1 MFMTKFLKV
10 TLTLTLS
17 LSLISF
23 QVFATELFDCKSIDD
38 NLTGMTCL
46 SSDNK
51 TITLSN
57 LTQLGSNFEA
67 TISFPSKDSW
77 FVKAINSIINIDIS
91 ETDSFSGIIENNKII
106 GDYSV
111 LEFGK
116 IVGEFIG
123 LGITGEGEA
132 FYDSGNYYKG
142 GLANNERDGEGTY
155 YFVKRPEDENQ
166 EYSSGTFK
174 NDGFLRGKYV
184 FSSGAIHEGE
194 NDPETDKFHGYGV
207 LTYSNGNVYK
217 GNFFYGE
224 RSGYGEYFYNNED
237 FTKEYYKGHWKNG
250 VASGFGETSWK
261 GQGFESWVGIYSKY
275 HVGEY
280 KDGITDGQ
288 GTFYND
294 QREVIYQG
302 GILDNDRQ
310 GLGFLIAKNDA
321 GELYSLKA
329 VFNQDY
335 ANGPGKLTYTD
346 GSSYEGLF
354 LDGEF
359 NGLGIL
365 SDKYSNKIQTGI
377 FVNGVL
383 EGKGEEIQYDEDGSQ
398 DWTTRINFKEG
409 QRHGTG
415 KVTFA
420 DGSMWSV
427 EYIDDEYAGDLEELN
442 DLSDKSQANRLALV
456 IGNDRYTYG
465 PLNNAVSDS
474 FGMAEQLRKS
484 NFEVIHLTDV
494 NFSSFTSAIRNFKNR
509 IKLMG
514 PSSTALFYYAGHAV
528 EIDGINYLNPIDSE
542 LKSKYDLD
550 LNAINMNSVMSALDQ
565 HIQSVKIVIL
575 DACRNNPFKTFVRSP
590 SVGLANMNG
599 PSGTIISYSTSP
611 GQVSTDG
618 EVNGYGIYTGNLIS
632 AMLVPDRSI
641 EEVFKE
647 TRRAVQSLTN
657 NQQTPWSSSS
667 LTGDF
672 YFLKE

>member
-1 MFMTKFLKV
+1 MKNFPNQSFILLV
-10 TLTLTLS
+10 LLS
-17 LSLISF
+17 QFILAESF
-23 QVFATELFDCKSIDD
+23 TCDAIDD
-38 NLTGMTCL
+38 DLTGLACE
-46 SSDNK
+46 SSSK
-51 TITLSN
+51 EFITVSN
-57 LTQLGSNFEA
+57 LAQLGSSFDA
-67 TISFPSKDSW
+67 RISFPSKDTWS
-77 FVKAINSIINIDIS
+77 VKTINSIINIDIS
-91 ETDSFSGIIENNKII
+91 EIDSFSGKIENGKIF
-106 GDYSV
+106 GEYTV
-111 LEFGK
+111 LELGK

-123 LGITGEGEA
+123 LGITGEGEV
-132 FYDSGNYYKG
+132 FYSSGNYYKG
-142 GLANNERDGEGTY
+142 DLSNNNRDGVGSF
-155 YFVKRPEDENQ
+155 YFLKRPEDQ
-166 EYSSGTFK
+166 TREYSSGTWK
-174 NDGFLRGKYV
+174 NDGFVRGKYY
-184 FSSGAIHEGE
+184 FASGAIHEGE
-194 NDPETDKFHGYGV
+194 NDPETSTFHGYGV

-217 GNFFYGE
+217 GNFFYGD
-224 RSGYGEYFYNNED
+224 RSGYGEFFYNSED
-237 FTKEYYKGHWKNG
+237 FTREYYKGHWIND

-261 GQGFESWVGIYSKY
+261 GNGFESWVGIYSKY

-280 KDGITDGQ
+280 KDGIPNGQ
-288 GTFYND
+288 GTFYNNE
-294 QREVIYQG
+294 REVIYQG
-302 GILDNDRQ
+302 GILDYDRH
-310 GLGFLIAKNDA
+310 GEGFLIAKSEA

-329 VFNQDY
+329 VFNQDA

-346 GSSYEGLF
+346 GSSYQGLF
-354 LDGEF
+354 FDGEF

-377 FVNGVL
+377 FINGVL
-383 EGKGEEIQYDEDGSQ
+383 EGKGQEIQYNEDGIKK
-398 DWTTRINFKEG
+398 WTTEINFKGG
-409 QRHGTG
+409 QRHGPG
-415 KVTFA
+415 EVTFD
-420 DGSMWSV
+420 DGSKWSV
-427 EYIDDEYAGDLEELN
+427 EYIDDEYAGDLEQLS
-442 DLSDKSQANRLALV
+442 DISDKSQANRLALV
-456 IGNDRYTYG
+456 IGNDAYTYG

-474 FGMAEQLRKS
+474 FGMAEQLRNS
-484 NFEVIHLTDV
+484 NFEVIHHTDV
-494 NFSSFTSAIRNFKNR
+494 NFSSFISAIRDFKNR

-528 EIDGINYLNPIDSE
+528 EIDGINYLNPINSE

-550 LNAINMNSVMSALDQ
+550 LNAINMNLVMSALDQ

-632 AMLVPDRSI
+632 SMLVPNRSV